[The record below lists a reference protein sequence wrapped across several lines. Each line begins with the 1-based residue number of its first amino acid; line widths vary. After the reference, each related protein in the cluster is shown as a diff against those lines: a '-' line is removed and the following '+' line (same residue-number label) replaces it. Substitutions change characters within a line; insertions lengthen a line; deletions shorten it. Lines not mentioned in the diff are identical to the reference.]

1 MSEEKKETQNIN
13 GYEMPVE
20 AKNGRKI
27 NPNSLKALRPW
38 DKDSAKAAQI
48 KGAAQRA
55 INSENRKK
63 LAESLKEFAKV
74 QVEVLADTSM
84 DAVDVLKTIMYH
96 KVADGDYDGAADIA
110 KAIAEYERPKLAR
123 TENLNADLNA
133 NDLSDEELKEKMEQ
147 LGINPDILK

>member
-55 INSENRKK
+55 INTENRKK

>member
-1 MSEEKKETQNIN
+1 MSEQKKETQNIN

-38 DKDSAKAAQI
+38 DKDSAKAAQA

-55 INSENRKK
+55 INAENRKK
-63 LAESLKEFAKV
+63 LAESLNEFAKI
-74 QVEVLADTSM
+74 QVEVLADNNM

-123 TENLNADLNA
+123 TENLNTELNA

-147 LGINPDILK
+147 LGIDPDIL